1 MAHRFLNK
9 QQEQP
14 LSPFGFFIVQH
25 MVSVCGLLGMD
36 LGWPM
41 ALSHGSY
48 HAPRCLDRAMVNQ
61 MATRTTQ
68 DIDLNKTLHTHAR
81 WLSVGPFG

>member
-1 MAHRFLNK
+1 MN
-9 QQEQP
+9 
-14 LSPFGFFIVQH
+14 SPFPHSASSLVQLL
-25 MVSVCGLLGMD
+25 VSVLWLLGMD

-48 HAPRCLDRAMVNQ
+48 LAPRCLDRAMVNQ
-61 MATRTTQ
+61 MATGTTQ
-68 DIDLNKTLHTHAR
+68 DIDLSKTLHTHAR

>member
-1 MAHRFLNK
+1 MVHRFLIK
-9 QQEQP
+9 TSKQP
-14 LSPFGFFIVQH
+14 LSPFGLFNCSAYGF
-25 MVSVCGLLGMD
+25 GLWLLGMD

-61 MATRTTQ
+61 MATGTTQ

>member
-1 MAHRFLNK
+1 MAPRFLRK
-9 QQEQP
+9 TLQQP
-14 LSPFGFFIVQH
+14 LSPIRLLLGSAFGF
-25 MVSVCGLLGMD
+25 GLWLLGMD

-61 MATRTTQ
+61 MATGTTQ
-68 DIDLNKTLHTHAR
+68 DIDLNKTLHTHAH
-81 WLSVGPFG
+81 WISVGPFG